1 METEKTQ
8 NSEDFSSK
16 QFGRVTTGTTTL
28 DDVRQ
33 EKSCDQTYKLFCNY
47 ETPHATARVII

>member
-47 ETPHATARVII
+47 ETPHVTARVIS